1 MPWPK
6 RCQDPAMSPWG
17 QNIGYQK
24 TSTWRGLSDELVH
37 TKTSQGLIGQTLP
50 LDFGQELDEDKLLSL
65 AFETLHHH
73 TMADAQKTDEDCL
86 NHLAGNCPFGL
97 P

>member
-1 MPWPK
+1 
-6 RCQDPAMSPWG
+6 MSPWG

-86 NHLAGNCPFGL
+86 NHLAGNCPCGL
-97 P
+97 L